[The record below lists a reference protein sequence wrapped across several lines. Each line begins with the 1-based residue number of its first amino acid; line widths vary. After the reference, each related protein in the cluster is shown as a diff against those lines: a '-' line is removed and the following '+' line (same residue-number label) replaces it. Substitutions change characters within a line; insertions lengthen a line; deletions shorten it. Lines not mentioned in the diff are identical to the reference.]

1 VYNNAMERLF
11 EWDENK
17 AASNLKKHKIS
28 FDEAVLVFDD
38 PFVFTEQDR
47 IENGEYRWQSIGMI
61 SGFLF
66 ILVVHTIHVDETSEI
81 IRIISARRADKKERE
96 CYGHC

>member
-1 VYNNAMERLF
+1 MERLF

-66 ILVVHTIHVDETSEI
+66 ILVAHTIHVDETSEI

>member
-1 VYNNAMERLF
+1 MERLF

-66 ILVVHTIHVDETSEI
+66 ILVAHTIHVDETSEI

-96 CYGHC
+96 RYGHC

>member
-1 VYNNAMERLF
+1 MERLF

-96 CYGHC
+96 RYGHC